1 MISLP
6 DSSLGTLSAYRAL
19 TDGDLVQMCLD
30 RDPLAWD
37 TLIDRYHKLIY
48 SIVVTFK
55 LDAIEADD
63 VFQNVV
69 VAVSR
74 GLHTLKD
81 RSKFYSWLM
90 TTTRRE
96 CMALLRHKEEDLAP
110 EREVEERLDPGP
122 TLEEEILVTEK
133 HQTLREVLATWD
145 NPCSSLLRM
154 LYFEERTF
162 VETAAGLDSSPDG
175 IGSKR
180 GRCLAK
186 LRLLLARRGI
196 TGI

>member
-1 MISLP
+1 
-6 DSSLGTLSAYRAL
+6 
-19 TDGDLVQMCLD
+19 MCLTGN
-30 RDPLAWD
+30 PLAWD
-37 TLIDRYHKLIY
+37 ALIDRYYKLIY
-48 SIVVTFK
+48 SIAVTFK

-69 VAVSR
+69 VAVKR

-110 EREVEERLDPGP
+110 EREIEERLDPGP
-122 TLEEEILVTEK
+122 TVEEAILVTEK
-133 HQTLREVLATWD
+133 HQILREVLATWN
-145 NPCSSLLRM
+145 NPCSSLIRM
-154 LYFEERTF
+154 LYFEHRTF
-162 VETAAGLDSSPDG
+162 AETAAGLDVSLDG
-175 IGSKR
+175 MGAKR
-180 GRCLAK
+180 VRCLAK

-196 TGI
+196 SGI